1 MKWNLA
7 GLRNVGIVAV
17 AVLVA
22 ACGGEEAPGDSNA
35 GGNTPTPAPTV
46 TITTTNSATGQ
57 PSNALT
63 LSSPLNATATVRD
76 AKGAPVANA
85 IVQFTASASGGSSSS
100 TTAFVT
106 FSPASANGITDA
118 NGNVTVVVSAGSV
131 SSSGAGTLS
140 ASASVGES
148 SASSSAAIQVAQAN
162 IALQNLTLTPATI
175 AAFQTSTITVAVA
188 GVPATTPVSV
198 NFSSVCA
205 SAKKATITPTALTV
219 NGTATANYSDSGC
232 GQADTIIVSASGAPS
247 VQGTLTIQPAAATN
261 LVFVSANPDV
271 MGIQGSGAN
280 TSSVVTFK
288 VVDAGQ
294 QPVAN
299 VAVTMALDTVVG
311 GVALENGQ
319 ATQSKTTAAD
329 GTVTTQVV
337 AGTQPTPVRVRAST
351 ASGLTA
357 VSSNLTI
364 QSGLPTQARFSL
376 SVETF
381 NIEGWNIDGTKTKV
395 TIRAADRVGNPVPD
409 NTVINFRSSG
419 AALQPSCRTTGGAC
433 TVEFVSQA
441 NRPLT
446 APVGRI
452 TVLANASGL
461 ESFQDSNGNN
471 RYDMGEPFEDLGDA
485 FVDNNFD
492 RVWQAGEDFIP
503 YNAAATAACATGL
516 ASTPPPMKPMTCDGV
531 WGGAQ
536 VRAQTQ
542 IILSG
547 SNARATLP
555 GSINLSPTGPAAS
568 ECSGGFTALI
578 FDVNDNPMPAG
589 TKIAAEASGVTAKVL
604 NDTVVNTLAPNGTNH
619 GITVTGSTCTGAKTG
634 SVTLK
639 VTTPGGLTTIFPPV
653 IVFY

>member
-1 MKWNLA
+1 M
-7 GLRNVGIVAV
+7 
-17 AVLVA
+17 
-22 ACGGEEAPGDSNA
+22 
-35 GGNTPTPAPTV
+35 

-100 TTAFVT
+100 STAFVT

-118 NGNVTVVVSAGSV
+118 NGNVTVVLSAGSV

-140 ASASVGES
+140 AQRIGGRNLRFFQRGDSGRAGQHL
-148 SASSSAAIQVAQAN
+148 AAEPRPQPGDDCSIPDVDDHRCRGRRA
-162 IALQNLTLTPATI
+162 
-175 AAFQTSTITVAVA
+175 
-188 GVPATTPVSV
+188 ATTPVSV

-219 NGTATANYSDSGC
+219 NGTATANYSDNGC

-319 ATQSKTTAAD
+319 ATQTKTTAAD

-461 ESFQDSNGNN
+461 ESFQDANGNN

-492 RVWQAGEDFIP
+492 RTWQAGEDFIP

-547 SNARATLP
+547 RTRGQRFPVRSICRRQVRLRLNARA
-555 GSINLSPTGPAAS
+555 AS
-568 ECSGGFTALI
+568 KRLCST
-578 FDVNDNPMPAG
+578 
-589 TKIAAEASGVTAKVL
+589 
-604 NDTVVNTLAPNGTNH
+604 
-619 GITVTGSTCTGAKTG
+619 
-634 SVTLK
+634 
-639 VTTPGGLTTIFPPV
+639 
-653 IVFY
+653 

>member
-1 MKWNLA
+1 
-7 GLRNVGIVAV
+7 
-17 AVLVA
+17 
-22 ACGGEEAPGDSNA
+22 
-35 GGNTPTPAPTV
+35 
-46 TITTTNSATGQ
+46 
-57 PSNALT
+57 
-63 LSSPLNATATVRD
+63 
-76 AKGAPVANA
+76 
-85 IVQFTASASGGSSSS
+85 
-100 TTAFVT
+100 
-106 FSPASANGITDA
+106 
-118 NGNVTVVVSAGSV
+118 
-131 SSSGAGTLS
+131 
-140 ASASVGES
+140 
-148 SASSSAAIQVAQAN
+148 
-162 IALQNLTLTPATI
+162 
-175 AAFQTSTITVAVA
+175 
-188 GVPATTPVSV
+188 
-198 NFSSVCA
+198 
-205 SAKKATITPTALTV
+205 
-219 NGTATANYSDSGC
+219 
-232 GQADTIIVSASGAPS
+232 
-247 VQGTLTIQPAAATN
+247 
-261 LVFVSANPDV
+261 
-271 MGIQGSGAN
+271 
-280 TSSVVTFK
+280 
-288 VVDAGQ
+288 
-294 QPVAN
+294 
-299 VAVTMALDTVVG
+299 VVG
-311 GVALENGQ
+311 GVALENGL
-319 ATQSKTTAAD
+319 ATQTKTTAAD

-461 ESFQDSNGNN
+461 ESFQDTNGNN

-485 FVDNNFD
+485 FVDNNYD
-492 RVWQAGEDFIP
+492 GIWQAGEDFIP

-516 ASTPPPMKPMTCDGV
+516 TTTPPPMKPMTCDGV

-536 VRAQTQ
+536 VRAQAQ

-547 SNARATLP
+547 SNARATMP
-555 GSINLSPTGPAAS
+555 ASIALSPLGGAA

-578 FDVNDNPMPAG
+578 FDVNNNPMPAG
-589 TKIAAEASGVTAKVL
+589 TKIAVEVGGGVAAKVL

-619 GITVTGSTCTGAKTG
+619 GISVTGTTCTGVKTG

-653 IVFY
+653 LVNY